1 MAIPAMLL
9 AVAKRRALF
18 RVVAGVV
25 GVLVPVLIVVMCG
38 GLAVVAGAATGS
50 TTACLTTPSTAADAA
65 APLEAGLSIPSGSG
79 RRVVV
84 GAAQLAVARAYIGV
98 GKNLGVSDDGLVV
111 AIMMSLQE
119 SGLRVLANPSV
130 RPSMNYAHDGVGSDH
145 DSLGTAQQR
154 PSAGWGSVT
163 ELMNPIYD
171 AEAFFGGPNGP
182 NHGKPP
188 GLLDVP
194 GWKSMAKGN
203 AAQAVQ
209 RSEFPELYA
218 QWEGEATAIVAALKS
233 GTQLQA
239 CVSGTGVGS
248 LPVLAANLSH
258 LRRDLIRHAEA
269 GIGGAYVWGGTA
281 FKAWDCSGYVQWV
294 YAQAGISLP
303 RTEQWLVGKSTS
315 TPLPGDLVVQ
325 NPDGPHHWGH
335 VGIYAGGGMMFSALN
350 PTVGTLLHP
359 VSWNS
364 GTKYF
369 IVLKG
374 N

>member
-1 MAIPAMLL
+1 
-9 AVAKRRALF
+9 
-18 RVVAGVV
+18 
-25 GVLVPVLIVVMCG
+25 
-38 GLAVVAGAATGS
+38 
-50 TTACLTTPSTAADAA
+50 
-65 APLEAGLSIPSGSG
+65 
-79 RRVVV
+79 
-84 GAAQLAVARAYIGV
+84 
-98 GKNLGVSDDGLVV
+98 
-111 AIMMSLQE
+111 
-119 SGLRVLANPSV
+119 
-130 RPSMNYAHDGVGSDH
+130 
-145 DSLGTAQQR
+145 
-154 PSAGWGSVT
+154 
-163 ELMNPIYD
+163 
-171 AEAFFGGPNGP
+171 
-182 NHGKPP
+182 
-188 GLLDVP
+188 
-194 GWKSMAKGN
+194 MAKGN